1 MALLEKATDFR
12 RSATRTMSEK
22 WSTFSMPGAFRRARE
37 AMSGPAKMPH
47 DPLEDQRAE
56 LVELDALISI
66 LGTCASTLSTSVNM
80 LAAAPKPL
88 FDPLSRFYSQG
99 MPGSAAI
106 QRLCVQMDSFATHVQ
121 EHDAEI
127 EALQTKLRGLSERN
141 KTVHQ
146 SFSSRDAAWTSQD
159 HYTKK
164 LEKLRDQI
172 AKSGTSSALV
182 DKLNRNEEKK
192 RTSQQEFATRTSET
206 GRQVNEA
213 LSNRWQEVGQVVAEM
228 CQYYTVVF
236 QAAGTLRHELQQV
249 CEELTKPS
257 TTQALA
263 RMGREIASQAQETAN
278 TFVDSLRAR
287 CSKWNEG
294 EGAAGPLALTHQYR
308 SSRSSLSSSQEA
320 LTYDGGEIIEGRPV
334 AFGYSNG
341 SSWQATSSQGW
352 PVPASTWPNEE
363 GMGAQQGH
371 MPRSPWDQSKDR
383 SDRRADVKSP
393 WG

>member
-1 MALLEKATDFR
+1 MALLDKATDFR
-12 RSATRTMSEK
+12 RSATKTMSER
-22 WSTFSMPGAFRRARE
+22 WQTFSMPGAFRRAKE
-37 AMSGPAKMPH
+37 AMTGPAKMPH

-66 LGTCASTLSTSVNM
+66 LGTCASTLSTSVDM

-106 QRLCVQMDSFATHVQ
+106 QRLCLQMDGFASHVK
-121 EHDAEI
+121 EHEAEM
-127 EALQTKLRGLSERN
+127 EALQNKLRGLSERN
-141 KTVHQ
+141 RTVHQ

-172 AKSGTSSALV
+172 AKSGSSSGLV
-182 DKLNRNEEKK
+182 EKLNRNEEKK
-192 RTSQQEFATRTSET
+192 RHSQQEFATRTSET

-213 LSNRWQEVGQVVAEM
+213 LSNRWQEVGEVVAEM

-236 QAAGTLRHELQQV
+236 QAAGTLRQELQQV
-249 CEELTKPS
+249 CAELTKPS

-294 EGAAGPLALTHQYR
+294 EGTGSGPLALTHQYR
-308 SSRSSLSSSQEA
+308 SSRSSSQEA
-320 LTYDGGEIIEGRPV
+320 FSSEGGEIIEGRPV
-334 AFGYSNG
+334 ASGYSNG
-341 SSWQATSSQGW
+341 ASWPAAQGW
-352 PVPASTWPNEE
+352 PVPSSTWPNEA
-363 GMGAQQGH
+363 MGAQQSQ
-371 MPRSPWDQSKDR
+371 PRSPWDTKDR
-383 SDRRADVKSP
+383 REVRSP